1 MNEHL
6 LMGSGLGLLI
16 GAILALTGAGG
27 GILAVPLLVFG
38 VGLSMVEAAPI
49 GLLAV
54 GLAAGVG
61 ALLGLRQGIVRYRA
75 AGFIAGIG
83 ILLTPLGFWLAHRL
97 PNEPLA
103 LGFALVMFYA
113 CARIFNK
120 ARHELKF
127 GQPAPRAEFR
137 PCVLNPLQGRL
148 RWTLPC
154 ARALTFTGM
163 LSGLLSGLLGVGGG
177 FVIIPAL
184 TRYTNLDSKS
194 IVATSLAVIALVSV
208 GSVVTATLSGSMHW
222 SVGAPFAAGAVV
234 GLVIGRQIAGHLAG
248 PRLQQLFAIV
258 GVTAA
263 LMLGFRALGLSL

>member
-6 LMGSGLGLLI
+6 LLGSGFGVLI

-38 VGLSMVEAAPI
+38 LGLSMVQAAPI

-54 GLAAGVG
+54 GLAAAIG

-83 ILLTPLGFWLAHRL
+83 ILLTPVGLWLAHRL

-103 LGFALVMFYA
+103 LGFAAVMVYA

-120 ARHELKF
+120 ARHELRH
-127 GQPAPRAEFR
+127 GQPAPRAEFL

-154 ARALTFTGM
+154 ARALTVTGVV
-163 LSGLLSGLLGVGGG
+163 SGLLSGLLGVGGG

-184 TRYTNLDSKS
+184 TRYTNLDSRS
-194 IVATSLAVIALVSV
+194 IVATSLAVIALVST
-208 GSVVTATLSGSMHW
+208 GSVVTATLSGVMHW
-222 SVGAPFAAGAVV
+222 SVGAPFAGGAVL
-234 GLVIGRQIAGHLAG
+234 GLVLGRQVAGRLAG
-248 PRLQQLFAIV
+248 PRLQQLFAVV

-263 LMLGFRALGLSL
+263 LLLASRALGLSL